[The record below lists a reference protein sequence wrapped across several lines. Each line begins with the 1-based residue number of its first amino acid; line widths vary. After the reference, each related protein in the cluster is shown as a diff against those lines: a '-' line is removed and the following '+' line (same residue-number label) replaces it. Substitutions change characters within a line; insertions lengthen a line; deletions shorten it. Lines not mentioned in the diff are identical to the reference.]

1 MNLFNVIINTFFFL
15 AFLIAGIGLG
25 HYVGMGMEVN
35 GLIAPKWG
43 DIMVFV
49 VAPVVM
55 FTFWKPVGRKAQ
67 AE

>member
-1 MNLFNVIINTFFFL
+1 MNLFNAIVNTFFFL

-25 HYVGMGMEVN
+25 HYVGMGMEIN
-35 GLIAPKWG
+35 GLISHRWG

-49 VAPVVM
+49 VAPIIM
-55 FTFWKPVGRKAQ
+55 MTLWKPVGRKAQ